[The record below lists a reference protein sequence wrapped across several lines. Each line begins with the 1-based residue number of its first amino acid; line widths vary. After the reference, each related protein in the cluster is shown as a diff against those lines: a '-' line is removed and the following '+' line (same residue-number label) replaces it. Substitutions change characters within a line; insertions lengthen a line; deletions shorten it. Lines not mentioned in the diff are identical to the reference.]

1 MEDIKSKIK
10 AVFPKESNI
19 PEEFRLEKLVQKEY
33 LVNGEIRKWNGELQ
47 QVLSPICLINNQK
60 TEQINIGAYPLLD
73 EKEAFEALEAAVQA
87 WDRGMGYWPTLSVEK
102 RIAHMEEFVFEMKKI
117 RNEVVNLI
125 MWEIGKTL
133 SDAQKEFDRTVEYII
148 DTIEELKNLDRT
160 SSRFT
165 IEQGIIAQIRRSPL
179 GVTLCMG
186 PYNYPLNETFATL
199 IPALIMGNPVIFK
212 PPTYGVLLHQPFL
225 KIFQKVFPKGVV
237 NTIYGRAR
245 KLITPIMQSGKI
257 DVLAFIGTS
266 KAADAIKSAHPK
278 PHRLR
283 SILGLEAKNPAI
295 VLLDADIDKTVDEI
309 ALGALSYNGQRC
321 TALKIIF
328 VHENIAE
335 TFMRK
340 FTEKVNTLSFGMPWE
355 KDVKITP
362 LPEENK
368 TSYLKELVEDAKA
381 NGAKIMNEFGASTNG
396 TFFYPAVLFPVNSKM
411 RVYHEEQFGPVIPVL
426 TYKNIQEPLD
436 YIENSSYGQQVS
448 IFGEDPDKI
457 ANLID
462 PLVNQLSR
470 ININSQ
476 CQRGPDTFPF
486 TGRKDSAEGTL
497 SVFDALRAFSIR
509 SLVATKENDKN
520 KNIVTDI
527 VRNRKSNFLS
537 TDFIF

>member
-33 LVNGEIRKWNGELQ
+33 LVNGEIRKWNGELP
-47 QVLSPICLINNQK
+47 QVLSTICLINYQK
-60 TEQINIGAYPLLD
+60 YEQINNGAYPLLD